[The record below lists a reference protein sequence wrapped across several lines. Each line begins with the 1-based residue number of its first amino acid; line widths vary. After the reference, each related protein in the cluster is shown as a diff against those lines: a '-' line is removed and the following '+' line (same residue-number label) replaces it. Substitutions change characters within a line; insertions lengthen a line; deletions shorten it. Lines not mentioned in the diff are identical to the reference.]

1 LAQLL
6 TIRDTRAPPD
16 VLLVGGVVALLSRV
30 YVLDEGW
37 SGSRCSRRWSFPR
50 FLLPMNVKRLVGRV
64 RFSGIGRL
72 VATPSRPSLALCP
85 FGTLGPSRALSS
97 PFIAPLQLNGS
108 LLDIG
113 SYPPAPTLYIRH
125 FPVHRYARDKGL
137 ADCRSSAARIEP
149 FSLSLRF
156 GRTWPPLE
164 KSPRERMQRRIIV
177 QCAVRYG
184 IHRRASLD
192 LPRRTVIR
200 ITYSRRAVRYP
211 SFSLS
216 SSASSSHRS
225 SA

>member
-1 LAQLL
+1 
-6 TIRDTRAPPD
+6 
-16 VLLVGGVVALLSRV
+16 
-30 YVLDEGW
+30 
-37 SGSRCSRRWSFPR
+37 
-50 FLLPMNVKRLVGRV
+50 V

-216 SSASSSHRS
+216 DPSLLAFLELFRVDAREPTPRSSHSFPLFVHDGTSKLWAYGYKRLVLTAGVFS
-225 SA
+225 PIFD